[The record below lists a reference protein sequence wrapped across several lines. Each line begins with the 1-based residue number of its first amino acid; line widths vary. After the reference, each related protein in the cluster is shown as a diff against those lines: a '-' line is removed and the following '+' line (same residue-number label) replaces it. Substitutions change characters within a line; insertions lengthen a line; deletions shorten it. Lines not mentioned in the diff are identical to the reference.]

1 MDQHTNHSAEL
12 MNRNRLIF
20 ATGQGNASGAE
31 RAELDTRLL
40 DFKETF
46 ERKWALLRSPDE
58 KKRCKRLLQKLLD
71 NAAERR
77 KLRHQ
82 LGAAVV
88 EEIKATGQ
96 LRVFS
101 EDVDD
106 EQMRIIAMFSTFP
119 SMIEDVENVEDQNI
133 RHLIQIMNENSKKGA
148 IRVAVVEPFLTFL
161 QVHNLTTNLQPMT
174 DVMKV
179 LFDWLNIEQKYRP
192 TDPGLRTIMH
202 EHRREF
208 ANINVNA
215 YKNRM
220 KTVLRRLKTE

>member
-1 MDQHTNHSAEL
+1 M
-12 MNRNRLIF
+12 
-20 ATGQGNASGAE
+20 
-31 RAELDTRLL
+31 
-40 DFKETF
+40 
-46 ERKWALLRSPDE
+46 
-58 KKRCKRLLQKLLD
+58 LD

-101 EDVDD
+101 
-106 EQMRIIAMFSTFP
+106 
-119 SMIEDVENVEDQNI
+119 EDVENVEDQNI

-192 TDPGLRTIMH
+192 TDPGLRTSCT
-202 EHRREF
+202 
-208 ANINVNA
+208 NTGVNLPIS
-215 YKNRM
+215 M
-220 KTVLRRLKTE
+220 